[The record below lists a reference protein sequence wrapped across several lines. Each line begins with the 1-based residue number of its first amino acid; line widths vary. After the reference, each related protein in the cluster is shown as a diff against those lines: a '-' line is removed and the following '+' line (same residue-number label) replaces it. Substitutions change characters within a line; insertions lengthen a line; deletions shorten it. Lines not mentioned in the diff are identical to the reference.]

1 MRNQPLEITADIL
14 VNYFSKNQVDAAD
27 LPALI
32 NTVYNALTAIQD
44 GPVVAEEESK
54 MPTASQIRK
63 SISEETLTS
72 FIDGKSYKTLKRH
85 LSTRGL
91 TPHSYR
97 VQFGL
102 PNDYPMVAPASS
114 QIRSNIAKAAG
125 FGKTRTQAKTPE

>member
-1 MRNQPLEITADIL
+1 MSNKPLEITADIL
-14 VNYFSKNQVDAAD
+14 VNYFSKNQVDASD
-27 LPALI
+27 LPVLI
-32 NTVYNALTAIQD
+32 NTVFNALTGIQD
-44 GPVVAEEESK
+44 GPNIDVEESK

-97 VQFGL
+97 ARFGL

-125 FGKTRTQAKTPE
+125 FGKTRTRTKTPK